1 MKELG
6 ESPHW
11 RIGLLLIFMLL
22 VLWVPRG
29 FNLDHFV
36 TADEPK
42 WLARSGN
49 FYYAL
54 MNGDLANTFTREH
67 PGVTTMWAGTL
78 GFLWRYPDYAWETPG
93 ILTDSTQIE
102 KVLRANGV
110 EPIDVL
116 EGGRVFVVL
125 IVVVTLVTSFWL
137 AVKLLGLWTSFVG
150 FIFIALDPFL
160 VGLTR
165 ILHLDGLMSSFMLL
179 SVLGF
184 LNYLNVYH
192 KDRRDRSRWIYLTI
206 SGVAAGLSWLTKSPA
221 LFLAPFLVLV
231 ALIYYLWSWYRQR
244 KIVKKELWEMIKA
257 LAFWAIIG
265 CAVFVLLFPAMWVTP
280 LQVVERI
287 IAEAT
292 TSASGGHTTTV
303 FFDGRLI
310 SGDPAIPTYPQKYKG
325 QFYYPLS
332 YLGHRFYPL
341 VYLWRAT
348 PAVLVGLT
356 SLLLALITGRN
367 NPQLR
372 RKIWII
378 GALGLFA
385 ILFMI
390 FMDQGAKKFDR
401 YLLPIFIPLDLLAGL
416 GLVVVVRWARNMLDN
431 NLIKKF
437 VLLLTGLL
445 IILQVFSA
453 FVTSPYYFSYYNP
466 LMGGGKKASEVLMVG
481 WGEVLDQAARYLN
494 INRESEDLKVLSY
507 YPDGCFSYFFEGE
520 TIHAASEWDETLERL
535 ASVDYVVLYIHQWQ
549 RQLPFSE
556 MLDFFGEL
564 TPVEVITIND
574 IAYAEIYDMREVPL
588 PK

>member
-1 MKELG
+1 MKDLG

-11 RIGLLLIFMLL
+11 RIGLLLIFILL

-78 GFLWRYPDYAWETPG
+78 GFLWRYPDYARETPG

-102 KVLRANGV
+102 QVLRANGV

-116 EGGRVFVVL
+116 EGGRVFVVM
-125 IVVVTLVTSFWL
+125 IVVITLVTSFWL
-137 AVKLLGLWTSFVG
+137 AIRLVGLWPALIG
-150 FIFIALDPFL
+150 FIFIAFDPFH

-165 ILHLDGLMSSFMLL
+165 VLHLDGLLSSFMLL

-184 LNYLNVYH
+184 LNYLDVFH
-192 KDRRDRSRWIYLTI
+192 KEERNRSHWIFLTI

-221 LFLAPFLVLV
+221 LFLAPILLLVSMIYLV
-231 ALIYYLWSWYRQR
+231 WTWYRQR
-244 KIVKKELWEMIKA
+244 KFVKQELWEMIKA
-257 LAFWAIIG
+257 LVIWAIVG
-265 CAVFVLLFPAMWVTP
+265 GVVFVLLFPAMWVIP
-280 LQVVERI
+280 FQVLERI

-310 SGDPAIPTYPQKYKG
+310 SGDSAIPTFPQKYKG
-325 QFYYPLS
+325 QIYYPLS

-341 VYLWRAT
+341 AYLWRVT
-348 PAVLVGLT
+348 PTVLAGLAASLVGLI
-356 SLLLALITGRN
+356 AGRN
-367 NPQLR
+367 NPQQR
-372 RKIWII
+372 RMIWVI
-378 GALGLFA
+378 GALVLFV

-390 FMDQGAKKFDR
+390 FMDLGAKKFDR
-401 YLLPIFIPLDLLAGL
+401 YLLPIFLPLDLLAGL
-416 GLVVVVRWARNMLDN
+416 GLVIVVRWARDKLDN
-431 NLIKKF
+431 NPIMNLI
-437 VLLLTGLL
+437 LLLAGLL
-445 IILQVFSA
+445 IFLQIFSA
-453 FVTSPYYFSYYNP
+453 SVTFPYFLSYYNP
-466 LMGGGKKASEVLMVG
+466 LMGGGKKAPEVMMVG
-481 WGEVLDQAARYLN
+481 WGEGLDQAARNLN
-494 INRESEDLKVLSY
+494 SNWGSKDNKVISY
-507 YPDGCFSYFFEGE
+507 YPDGCFSYFFDGE
-520 TIHAASEWDETLERL
+520 TIHAASEWSETKVRL
-535 ASVDYVVLYIHQWQ
+535 ASVDFVVFYIHQWQ

-556 MLDFFGEL
+556 MVDLFDGL

-574 IAYAEIYDMREVPL
+574 IEYAQIYDMREVQL
-588 PK
+588 PE